1 VAFLNR
7 ADPMKLSEAVA
18 KAKERFGMPASARV
32 VIETWRRRYNHVRP
46 TQPAGSGHEVNI

>member
-1 VAFLNR
+1 MALELRNKTWGL
-7 ADPMKLSEAVA
+7 ALGDGA
-18 KAKERFGMPASARV
+18 KRRQVVVLASARV